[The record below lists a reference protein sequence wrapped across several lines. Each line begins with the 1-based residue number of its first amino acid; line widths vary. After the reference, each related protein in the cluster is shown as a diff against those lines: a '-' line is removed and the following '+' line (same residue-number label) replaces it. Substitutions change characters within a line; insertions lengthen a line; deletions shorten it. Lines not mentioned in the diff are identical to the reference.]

1 MKEYEV
7 VASVDNLYCLVEWF
21 SESYVDDLIL
31 SNKWD
36 EGVVLK
42 DTETGEYLYM
52 DEISYDNYLES
63 LEISKEKW
71 YRFLNRDTKEKGKCC
86 ESVLLDMI
94 NKGDNLIF
102 TEIQLYKAD
111 IISALFT

>member
-1 MKEYEV
+1 MNNYEV
-7 VASVDNLYCLVEWF
+7 VASVDNLHCLVEWF
-21 SESYVDDLIL
+21 SESYVSDLL
-31 SNKWD
+31 LNGEWE

-63 LEISKEKW
+63 LEASKEKW
-71 YRFLNRDTKEKGKCC
+71 YNFLNRDTKEKGKCS

-94 NKGDNLIF
+94 NNGVNLIF
-102 TEIQLYKAD
+102 SEI
-111 IISALFT
+111 